1 MAHTLAEAAK
11 ATGRDRSTILRA
23 IRVGKLSADRDP
35 LTGAWL
41 IEPAELH
48 RVYDPVDAQGDAQ
61 GNAQARTGDSAVL
74 HREIDLLRERLVEKD
89 DVIDDLRRR
98 LDKEAE
104 ERRKLT
110 AMLTDQRPAVVQE
123 PVRRRWL
130 PWRR

>member
-1 MAHTLAEAAK
+1 MTRDP
-11 ATGRDRSTILRA
+11 ATG
-23 IRVGKLSADRDP
+23 G
-35 LTGAWL
+35 WL

-110 AMLTDQRPAVVQE
+110 AMLTDERPAQAVVQE